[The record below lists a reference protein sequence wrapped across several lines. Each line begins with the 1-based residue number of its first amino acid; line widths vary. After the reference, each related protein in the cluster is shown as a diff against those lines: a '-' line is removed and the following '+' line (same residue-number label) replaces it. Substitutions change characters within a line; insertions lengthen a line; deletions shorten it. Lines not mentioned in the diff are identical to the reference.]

1 MPCPTLTRCG
11 CRLKNAGRIARLPEL
26 LKTWSHNEPAHNIHN
41 ETQKMMTREEPAF
54 KIKNANFPLFVLHVN
69 TTDMDKLKSELEA
82 RLTQTPDF
90 FSNAPMV
97 IGLAAIADAGITPD
111 FAGLVAFMRALGLGA
126 AGVVGG
132 SPEQREAAVQ
142 AGLGLFPDTP
152 SRPALQATN
161 VPDPHTDTKIHIQ
174 PELPGFEMEAAEHES
189 DKPFPAS
196 DIETPQPDKPWAEPT
211 RRPTMVID
219 KPVRTGQRIY
229 AEGADL
235 VVLAIVNA
243 GAELIADG
251 DIHIYAPLRGR
262 AIAGA
267 HGNQGARIFVQRL
280 EAELISIAGCFQVF
294 ENGIPENVRGKPAQV
309 HLDGSRLVMEPLP
322 D

>member
-1 MPCPTLTRCG
+1 M
-11 CRLKNAGRIARLPEL
+11 N
-26 LKTWSHNEPAHNIHN
+26 
-41 ETQKMMTREEPAF
+41 REEPSF
-54 KIKNANFPLFVLHVN
+54 KIKNANFPLFVLHIN
-69 TTDMDKLKSELEA
+69 TTDIDKLKSELEA
-82 RLTQTPDF
+82 RLIQTPDF

-97 IGLAAIADAGITPD
+97 LGLTAIEDSDVIPD
-111 FAGLVAFMRALGLGA
+111 FAFLASFMRYLGMPT
-126 AGVVGG
+126 AGVLGG

-152 SRPALQATN
+152 ERPALQLTRA
-161 VPDPHTDTKIHIQ
+161 PDLHINSIPQLQ
-174 PELPGFEMEAAEHES
+174 PELPGFELVMETAENES
-189 DKPFPAS
+189 DQPPS
-196 DIETPQPDKPWAEPT
+196 NNDIKTPQPDCTLTEPHVRST
-211 RRPTMVID
+211 LVID

-267 HGNQGARIFVQRL
+267 HGNQGARIFAQRL

-294 ENGIPENVRGKPAQV
+294 ENGVPENVRGKPAQAY
-309 HLDGSRLVMEPLP
+309 LDGSRLVFQPLP
-322 D
+322 G